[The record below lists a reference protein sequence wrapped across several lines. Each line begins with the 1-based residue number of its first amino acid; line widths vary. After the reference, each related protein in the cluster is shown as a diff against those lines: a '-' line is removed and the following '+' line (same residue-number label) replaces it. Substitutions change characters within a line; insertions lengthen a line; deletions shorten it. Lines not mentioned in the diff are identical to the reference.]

1 MFHLHLHS
9 KFSLKDSIIRPE
21 ELAEYLKEIG
31 QNGCAI
37 TDHGNLYAGVS
48 IYKLFKKSNL
58 KYVHGIEFY
67 IYDEEAAREKDNRY
81 YHLIALAK
89 NNTGRLNIN
98 RLVSLSNLPE
108 HFYFKPRITFDMLSQ
123 YGDGL
128 IICSACMAGELSKF
142 LMSGNYDE
150 AKRRALMYKERFGE
164 DYYIEIQAHNDA
176 DQIKLNKQLV
186 ELAKECGV
194 ELIVTT
200 DAHYLK
206 AEDQSYQNIHAFG
219 GTYAEDGESY
229 VDCFVQSEEE
239 IRQRLNYLPEETI
252 NTCIK
257 NTDIIAE
264 KCNVELPLSDPIMP
278 DIDTKRPPEFKNNRE
293 WLHNICREG
302 CHTKLG
308 FDIDTLVPD
317 ERCRVPDEAERQKYK
332 ERYFYEID
340 SLEKMGFVGYILLV
354 YTYSNVGKRR
364 SKGRGSGGGSLVD
377 YLSNITDIDPIEHN
391 LMFERFIDVGA
402 LELLEKGEI
411 TAKELKIPDID
422 LDFSGA
428 DCEKVLKWL
437 RDTYGAENVA
447 SIGRFG
453 NVYTKSLVRDIGK
466 LIGMDLAATDVIA
479 KSFNGFEIADVDF
492 NIERGKIPPEMQA
505 AAEFVQKYPRLFQFV
520 RKLYGL
526 PKSFGL
532 HPCGKVV
539 STAALDNFLP
549 SCYDSN
555 GVKYL
560 QGDEHDVEDVGLV
573 KVDILGLR
581 TLDQEYDT
589 LELSG
594 EDESFIDPKQP
605 YDDDKVFEIFRS
617 GDTTGIFQ
625 FSSEGMKNT
634 LRKMNPSTIDEL
646 SAANAMF
653 RPGPMANI
661 DTYCNRKNGK
671 EQITYLHPDLEP
683 ILKNTFGVIVFQEQI
698 IEIGRMAGIHNPD
711 RIRKGM
717 AKKIKKILDEVEP
730 ELKQKLH
737 DRGWSVEQANALW
750 DEMER
755 FGAYAFNKSHS
766 SAYAILA
773 YMTAKQKAY
782 YPAEFFAGLLSSYVG
797 ESNFIKDISEEIF
810 RDIAKHKISYVP
822 LSFRNDHRK
831 CSVVDGKIVYAIP
844 LIRNLNTTAAN
855 LLYSEKDYEG
865 KTFWRL
871 AKRLYDKGMRR
882 ASFDVLVML
891 DFFSEFGN
899 SVKLRRVLD
908 ALEFLDWGMK
918 VSVKKVTA
926 EKVTGLSPIIAEYS
940 NDLLKNGGHGQS
952 YKDIDIERVMDKYET
967 LLRES
972 SIPDASIKVKIV
984 NQREYI
990 GLAPFPTGKEEDRP
1004 ILYIKGIQP
1013 LCRKSDA
1020 HQFGYSVF
1028 TSSLGSGIQSRFSIK
1043 GAEYRAFK
1051 DNPIAENDIIKCL
1064 SWENEKGYPVL
1075 KSWTQIY
1082 V

>member
-1 MFHLHLHS
+1 
-9 KFSLKDSIIRPE
+9 
-21 ELAEYLKEIG
+21 
-31 QNGCAI
+31 
-37 TDHGNLYAGVS
+37 
-48 IYKLFKKSNL
+48 
-58 KYVHGIEFY
+58 
-67 IYDEEAAREKDNRY
+67 
-81 YHLIALAK
+81 
-89 NNTGRLNIN
+89 
-98 RLVSLSNLPE
+98 
-108 HFYFKPRITFDMLSQ
+108 
-123 YGDGL
+123 
-128 IICSACMAGELSKF
+128 
-142 LMSGNYDE
+142 
-150 AKRRALMYKERFGE
+150 
-164 DYYIEIQAHNDA
+164 
-176 DQIKLNKQLV
+176 
-186 ELAKECGV
+186 
-194 ELIVTT
+194 
-200 DAHYLK
+200 
-206 AEDQSYQNIHAFG
+206 
-219 GTYAEDGESY
+219 
-229 VDCFVQSEEE
+229 
-239 IRQRLNYLPEETI
+239 
-252 NTCIK
+252 
-257 NTDIIAE
+257 
-264 KCNVELPLSDPIMP
+264 
-278 DIDTKRPPEFKNNRE
+278 
-293 WLHNICREG
+293 
-302 CHTKLG
+302 
-308 FDIDTLVPD
+308 
-317 ERCRVPDEAERQKYK
+317 
-332 ERYFYEID
+332 
-340 SLEKMGFVGYILLV
+340 
-354 YTYSNVGKRR
+354 
-364 SKGRGSGGGSLVD
+364 
-377 YLSNITDIDPIEHN
+377 
-391 LMFERFIDVGA
+391 
-402 LELLEKGEI
+402 
-411 TAKELKIPDID
+411 
-422 LDFSGA
+422 
-428 DCEKVLKWL
+428 
-437 RDTYGAENVA
+437 
-447 SIGRFG
+447 
-453 NVYTKSLVRDIGK
+453 
-466 LIGMDLAATDVIA
+466 MDLASTDVIA

-539 STAALDNFLP
+539 STSALDNFLP
-549 SCYDSN
+549 SCYDKN
-555 GVKYL
+555 GVRYL

-653 RPGPMANI
+653 RPGPMSNI
-661 DTYCNRKNGK
+661 GTYCNRKNGK
-671 EQITYLHPDLEP
+671 EPVTYLHPDLEP

-730 ELKQKLH
+730 ELKQKLR
-737 DRGWSVEQANALW
+737 DRGWTDEQANELW

-782 YPAEFFAGLLSSYVG
+782 YPAEFFAGLLSSYIG
-797 ESNFIKDISEEIF
+797 ESNFVKDISEDIF
-810 RDIAKHKISYVP
+810 KDIAKHKIQYAP

-831 CSVVDGKIVYAIP
+831 CSVKDGKIVYAIP
-844 LIRNLNTTAAN
+844 LILNLNTITAET
-855 LLYSEKDYEG
+855 LYSEKDYDG
-865 KTFWRL
+865 NTFWQL

-882 ASFDVLVML
+882 ASFDILVML

-899 SVKLRRVLD
+899 SVKLRRILD
-908 ALEFLDWGMK
+908 ALEFLDWGLRQT
-918 VSVKKVTA
+918 VKKSTA
-926 EKVTGLSPIIAEYS
+926 EKIGGLSEMIANHS
-940 NDLLKNGGHGQS
+940 TDLLKNGAHGQS
-952 YKDIDIERVMDKYET
+952 YREINVESVMNDYEA
-967 LLRES
+967 LIRES
-972 SIPDASIKVKIV
+972 QIPDVNIKVRIV

-1004 ILYIKGIQP
+1004 ILFIKGIQP
-1013 LCRKSDA
+1013 LCRKADSR
-1020 HQFGYSVF
+1020 QFGYSVF

-1043 GAEYRAFK
+1043 GAEYRSFG

-1082 V
+1082 T